1 MISFLGK
8 RISAYL
14 YKVRAVIA
22 DEYFHPFAH
31 GSSSCLSLISFNQ
44 SEINRIIFFIKY
56 SVSDI
61 LCQYFRRDTAEVC
74 MNDQNHGIGFIYF
87 GDRIS
92 SKNAIKLDV
101 KSSLESS
108 GKEEN
113 PGIFPIGKHSGT
125 FQMDDPVKNREL
137 SGKLMLCRQ
146 SRTVPFSL

>member
-1 MISFLGK
+1 
-8 RISAYL
+8 
-14 YKVRAVIA
+14 
-22 DEYFHPFAH
+22 
-31 GSSSCLSLISFNQ
+31 
-44 SEINRIIFFIKY
+44 
-56 SVSDI
+56 
-61 LCQYFRRDTAEVC
+61 
-74 MNDQNHGIGFIYF
+74 MNDQNRGIGFIYF

-101 KSSLESS
+101 KRSLESS

-113 PGIFPIGKHSGT
+113 PGIFPIGKHSGI